1 MERVIRN
8 ATTNRDANV
17 RARTFKPVLAV
28 VAFTRTVEQLR
39 VKDMVTFLR
48 KCVFCD
54 DDASKMNAAKSCCV
68 CGNVVVVVVVV
79 VNFICFVFP
88 PPPPLF
94 AKKKARKKRAHKI
107 IFTTTK
113 KIVQTKVQ
121 KVSPHVL
128 KRKGLSSILRV
139 RPLSYMSSIY
149 ITIEKNKRKRGHL
162 MMMMMM
168 MMRSHQT
175 ISLVI
180 VFGNFSNPPN
190 IPLDLNDCPLS
201 PAEIF
206 DGSMM
211 TCLMFARRHVY
222 VT

>member
-39 VKDMVTFLR
+39 VKDMIIRFYESAFF
-48 KCVFCD
+48 CV
-54 DDASKMNAAKSCCV
+54 KLNAAKSCCV
-68 CGNVVVVVVVV
+68 CGNVVVVVVV

-168 MMRSHQT
+168 MRSHQT

>member
-1 MERVIRN
+1 MKEH
-8 ATTNRDANV
+8 DY
-17 RARTFKPVLAV
+17 
-28 VAFTRTVEQLR
+28 
-39 VKDMVTFLR
+39 TFLR
-48 KCVFCD
+48 KCVFLRPI
-54 DDASKMNAAKSCCV
+54 NAAKSCV
-68 CGNVVVVVVVV
+68 CGNVVVVVVK
-79 VNFICFVFP
+79 FICFVFP

-168 MMRSHQT
+168 RSHQT

>member
-39 VKDMVTFLR
+39 VKDMIIRFYESAFF
-48 KCVFCD
+48 CV
-54 DDASKMNAAKSCCV
+54 KLNAAKSCCV
-68 CGNVVVVVVVV
+68 CGNVVVVVV

-149 ITIEKNKRKRGHL
+149 ITILKKTNEREA
-162 MMMMMM
+162 
-168 MMRSHQT
+168 
-175 ISLVI
+175 I
-180 VFGNFSNPPN
+180 
-190 IPLDLNDCPLS
+190 
-201 PAEIF
+201 
-206 DGSMM
+206 
-211 TCLMFARRHVY
+211 
-222 VT
+222 

>member
-1 MERVIRN
+1 MPPKAAACV
-8 ATTNRDANV
+8 ATSSSSLTLS
-17 RARTFKPVLAV
+17 VL
-28 VAFTRTVEQLR
+28 F
-39 VKDMVTFLR
+39 FLL
-48 KCVFCD
+48 
-54 DDASKMNAAKSCCV
+54 
-68 CGNVVVVVVVV
+68 
-79 VNFICFVFP
+79 
-88 PPPPLF
+88 LF
-94 AKKKARKKRAHKI
+94 LPKARKKRGNKI
-107 IFTTTK
+107 IFTTK

-121 KVSPHVL
+121 KVSHVL

-162 MMMMMM
+162 MMMM